1 MTNSISTAD
10 SGQVGSGA
18 FRRTAPPEAPRR
30 LGSAVAIAGALA
42 LAVFFSGEASTQLAR
57 FPENV
62 AAIWLGN
69 AILLGIL
76 IHRPTREWPLHL
88 VAAGFANL
96 LVDLSFGDSIAMA
109 LGITLCN
116 IGEALLAAWVLQRFR
131 ATAIMDSLRS
141 ILIFLGPAVGACT
154 GLAALVGAGIVA
166 GAGDGIYV
174 QVWHTWWI
182 ADAVGML
189 AIVPMTAVIAR
200 WEAARRPTL
209 RAVAEFAIIS
219 IVLVA
224 ACVIG
229 APSQLSYSLIGRAA
243 LIAVL
248 PIGILV
254 AFRFGA
260 PGAALINIVM
270 SVATIAAALADSL
283 GAGTDALITAI
294 EASQLRVLTIGST
307 ILLVATLVTE
317 RQRSAERLSSSIER
331 LREGFTLTGPDGRI
345 VLVNGRMREIYPELA
360 SVFVPGQYFADA
372 LAIGVAR
379 GVFDL
384 EGLSGE
390 GWLARELARHN
401 AEDKDVLVRLAD
413 GRILLLSEAR
423 TQTGDTVSTRTDVTN
438 FVRQEEELRESQDRL
453 KQAFEELTRS
463 EASLKAKTVELAE
476 LAAAHAE
483 ERDRAE
489 AANRAKSD
497 FLAMMSHEIRT
508 PMNGVIGYADM
519 LLETDLSETQRRYAA
534 VARECGTALL
544 TVINDILDFSKIEA
558 GKLEMAAV
566 PFSPS
571 EVVSS
576 VAGIIGPSATA
587 KGLRI
592 ECRIAPDL
600 PKAVVGDPGRFRQ
613 ILLNLSN
620 NAIKFTEAGSVSIDM
635 RLEARSAE
643 RAVLRVEVT
652 DTGIGISSEDQA
664 KLFVQF
670 HQVDNSRWRRY
681 GGTGLGLSISKR
693 LVEMM
698 NGSIG
703 VVSAAGEGSRFWF
716 TVDLPLG
723 EIATEE
729 EAETPS
735 ARTGAAGKILIV
747 DDVPINRELVAVLLR
762 AAGHGVEKASGG
774 AEALSLLASQS
785 FDLVL
790 MDVQMPEMD
799 GYEATGKIRALPA
812 PQGAVPIIAMTAH
825 AMQEDVARCRQAG
838 MDDHIAKPIVKQE
851 LLEKVQNWLP
861 DALRPSGA
869 APQLQAPAS
878 GANLLDE
885 VTLDGIEKLVG
896 REEAVGFVQ
905 EMIDLTIAALN
916 AMSQRYNTGR
926 WSALAEEAHK
936 LVSASANMG
945 MIAVAA
951 ACGKIGEAAQGTPDE
966 DAATTLGAL
975 IRSLAETATLSIDA
989 LRERYPE
996 CDDPART
1003 EALSV
1008 ALRAVL
1014 ARSAVMPAQAAIP
1027 DGACAAPGENPSR
1040 SKQIG

>member
-1 MTNSISTAD
+1 MTDPISSAE

-18 FRRTAPPEAPRR
+18 FRRTAPPDAPRR
-30 LGSAVAIAGALA
+30 RGSALAMAGALA
-42 LAVFFSGEASTQLAR
+42 LAILICGEASTQFVR
-57 FPENV
+57 FPGNV

-69 AILLGIL
+69 AILLGLL

-96 LVDLSFGDSIAMA
+96 LVNLSFGDSVAMA
-109 LGITLCN
+109 FGLTLCN
-116 IGEALLAAWVLQRFR
+116 VGEALLAAWVLRR
-131 ATAIMDSLRS
+131 LGATAIMDSLRS

-166 GAGDGIYV
+166 GAGDAIYL

-189 AIVPMTAVIAR
+189 FVVPMAAVIAQ
-200 WEAARRPTL
+200 WEDVKRPTL
-209 RAVAEFAIIS
+209 RAMAEFAVVSLI
-219 IVLVA
+219 LVA
-224 ACVIG
+224 ACFIG
-229 APSQLSYSLIGRAA
+229 APSQLSYSLLGRAA

-260 PGAALINIVM
+260 PGAALVNIIM
-270 SVATIAAALADSL
+270 SIATIAASLAHS
-283 GAGTDALITAI
+283 AGDGTSALITAI

-307 ILLVATLVTE
+307 ILLVATLVAE

-331 LREGFTLTGPDGRI
+331 LREGFTLTGADGRI
-345 VLVNGRMREIYPELA
+345 VLVNGRMKEIYPQLA
-360 SVFVPGQYFADA
+360 NVFVPGRYFADA

-379 GVFDL
+379 GVFEL
-384 EGLSGE
+384 EGMSGE
-390 GWLARELARHN
+390 AWLARELARHD

-423 TQTGDTVSTRTDVTN
+423 TRTGDTVSTRTDVTN
-438 FVRQEEELRESQDRL
+438 LVRQEEALRESQDRL
-453 KQAFEELTRS
+453 ERAFEELTRS

-576 VAGIIGPSATA
+576 VAGIIEPSATA

-600 PKAVVGDPGRFRQ
+600 PKAIVGDPGRFRQ
-613 ILLNLSN
+613 ILLNLAN
-620 NAIKFTEAGSVSIDM
+620 NAIKFTEKGSVAIDM
-635 RLEARSAE
+635 RLEAPAAGRV
-643 RAVLRVEVT
+643 VLRVEVT
-652 DTGIGISSEDQA
+652 DTGIGISPEDQV
-664 KLFVQF
+664 KLFEQF
-670 HQVDNSRWRRY
+670 HQVDSSRWRRY

-698 NGSIG
+698 NGTIG
-703 VVSAAGEGSRFWF
+703 VASAAGEGSRFWF
-716 TVDLPLG
+716 TVDLPIG
-723 EIATEE
+723 EIAAAEE
-729 EAETPS
+729 EASPS
-735 ARTGAAGKILIV
+735 SPTGAAGKILIV

-762 AAGHGVEKASGG
+762 AAGHGVVKASGG
-774 AEALSLLASQS
+774 GEALSLLESQS

-799 GYEATGKIRALPA
+799 GYEATGRIRALPA

-825 AMQEDVARCRQAG
+825 AMQEDIARCRQAG

-861 DALRPSGA
+861 DALRMSGA
-869 APQLQAPAS
+869 APQAQGPTPEAD
-878 GANLLDE
+878 LLDE
-885 VTLDGIEKLVG
+885 ATLDGIEKLVG

-926 WSALAEEAHK
+926 WAALAEEAHK

-945 MIAVAA
+945 LVAVAA
-951 ACGKIGEAAQGTPDE
+951 ACGKIEEAAQGTPDE
-966 DAATTLGAL
+966 DASTTLGAL
-975 IRSLAETATLSIDA
+975 VRSLAETATLSIDA
-989 LRERYPE
+989 LRDRYPE

-1008 ALRAVL
+1008 ALRTVL
-1014 ARSAVMPAQAAIP
+1014 ARSAVMPAPAAVPDQARAT
-1027 DGACAAPGENPSR
+1027 PGESPPR
-1040 SKQIG
+1040 SKQTG

>member
-1 MTNSISTAD
+1 MTDPISSAD
-10 SGQVGSGA
+10 SGQVGAGA
-18 FRRTAPPEAPRR
+18 FRRTDPPDAPRNR
-30 LGSAVAIAGALA
+30 GSALAMAGALV
-42 LAVFFSGEASTQLAR
+42 LVLLVCGEASTQFVR
-57 FPENV
+57 FPGNV

-69 AILLGIL
+69 AILLGLL
-76 IHRPTREWPLHL
+76 IHRPTGEWPLHL
-88 VAAGFANL
+88 AAAGLANL
-96 LVDLSFGDSIAMA
+96 LVNLSFGDSVAMS
-109 LGITLCN
+109 LGLTLCN
-116 IGEALLAAWVLQRFR
+116 LGEALLAAWVLRRFR

-141 ILIFLGPAVGACT
+141 ILIFLGPAVGASS

-166 GAGDGIYV
+166 GAGGATYL

-189 AIVPMTAVIAR
+189 FIVPIA
-200 WEAARRPTL
+200 AALVQWGDAKPPTL
-209 RAVAEFAIIS
+209 RAAAEFAVVSLI
-219 IVLVA
+219 LVA
-224 ACVIG
+224 ACFIG

-260 PGAALINIVM
+260 PGAALINIIM
-270 SVATIAAALADSL
+270 CVATIAAALAHSADGGIS
-283 GAGTDALITAI
+283 ALITAI
-294 EASQLRVLTIGST
+294 EASQLRALTIGST
-307 ILLVATLVTE
+307 ILLVATLVAE

-331 LREGFTLTGPDGRI
+331 LREGFTLTGADGRI
-345 VLVNGRMREIYPELA
+345 VLVNGRMKEIYPQLA
-360 SVFVPGQYFADA
+360 NVFVPGQYFADA

-379 GVFDL
+379 GVFEL
-384 EGLSGE
+384 EGMSGE
-390 GWLARELARHN
+390 AWLARELARHN
-401 AEDKDVLVRLAD
+401 AQDKDVLVRLAD

-423 TQTGDTVSTRTDVTN
+423 TRTGDTVSTRTDVTN
-438 FVRQEEELRESQDRL
+438 LVRQEEALRESQERL
-453 KQAFEELTRS
+453 KDAFEELTRS

-476 LAAAHAE
+476 LAAALVE

-544 TVINDILDFSKIEA
+544 TVINDVLDFSKIEA
-558 GKLEMAAV
+558 GKLEMAAM

-576 VAGIIGPSATA
+576 VAGIIEPSAMA

-592 ECRIAPDL
+592 ECTLAPDL

-613 ILLNLSN
+613 ILLNLAN
-620 NAIKFTEAGSVSIDM
+620 NAIKFTEKGRVAIDM
-635 RLEARSAE
+635 RLQARAAG
-643 RAVLRVEVT
+643 RATLHVEVA
-652 DTGIGISSEDQA
+652 DTGIGISPEDQV
-664 KLFVQF
+664 KLFEQF
-670 HQVDNSRWRRY
+670 HQVDSSRWRRY

-698 NGSIG
+698 NGTIG

-723 EIATEE
+723 EIAREE
-729 EAETPS
+729 EVESPTS
-735 ARTGAAGKILIV
+735 RTGAAGKILIV

-762 AAGHGVEKASGG
+762 AAGHGVMKASGG
-774 AEALSLLASQS
+774 AEALSLLEGQS

-799 GYEATGKIRALPA
+799 GYEATGRIRAMPA

-861 DALRPSGA
+861 DALR
-869 APQLQAPAS
+869 AS
-878 GANLLDE
+878 GAVPQAQGPTSGADLLDE
-885 VTLDGIEKLVG
+885 ATLDGIEKLVG

-905 EMIDLTIAALN
+905 EMIDLTIAALS

-926 WSALAEEAHK
+926 WPALAEEAHK

-945 MIAVAA
+945 LVAVAA
-951 ACGKIGEAAQGTPDE
+951 ACGRIEEAAQGTPDE

-989 LRERYPE
+989 LRDRYPE

-1008 ALRAVL
+1008 ALRTVL
-1014 ARSAVMPAQAAIP
+1014 ARSAVMPAQAPVP
-1027 DGACAAPGENPSR
+1027 DRGRATPDESPSR
-1040 SKQIG
+1040 SKQAG